1 MNDPQI
7 KRRKILQMLG
17 YGASATA
24 LPSASLLAQANPS
37 AGFKFGVQLSTITS
51 LMMRDFEGSLAKAAE
66 IGYDQVEFSAR
77 GFLGRPPEEV
87 KALLEK
93 YQLDAPVARVTPN
106 YPANYFTLPAS
117 ERIAAGRPFSGI
129 ENLLKNVEYALSVAK
144 YMGQEYLNL
153 PIAPREEF
161 ASRRQVENLIRLFN
175 EAGAM
180 CKEQGV
186 LFGYHNHNFEF
197 VEVDGIHPY
206 DLMLAET
213 DPELVSFQFDTYWVR
228 RGGGDLIDYMQK
240 YPGRFPSVHLKD
252 INNEGG
258 FEDVG
263 YGTINFPEFIAAA
276 LENGSKYFF
285 VERDGPPEPVQAIQR
300 SYDYLSRLAI

>member
-1 MNDPQI
+1 MNASTLN
-7 KRRKILQMLG
+7 RRKVMEILG
-17 YGASATA
+17 YGSALT
-24 LPSASLLAQANPS
+24 LVPGASLLAQAEPS
-37 AGFKFGVQLSTITS
+37 TKFSFGLQLSTITS
-51 LMMRDFEGSLAKAAE
+51 LMMSDFEGSLAKARE
-66 IGYDQVEFSAR
+66 IGYDQVEFSGR
-77 GFLGRPPEEV
+77 GFLGRSPEEV
-87 KALLEK
+87 KGYLEK
-93 YQLDAPVARVTPN
+93 YSLDAPVGRVTPN
-106 YPANYFTLPAS
+106 YPANYFYLSAA
-117 ERIAAGRPFSGI
+117 ERAEAGKPFSGI

-144 YMGQEYLNL
+144 FMGQKYLNL

-161 ASRRQVENLIRLFN
+161 TSRRKVENIIHLFN

-228 RGGGDLIDYMQK
+228 RGGGDLIEYITK

-252 INNEGG
+252 ITSEGS

-263 YGTINFPEFIAAA
+263 HGTIDFPEFIAAA
-276 LENGSKYFF
+276 MENGSKHFF
-285 VERDGPPEPVQAIQR
+285 VERDGPPEPMKAIQR
-300 SYDYLSRLAI
+300 SYDYLSRLTV